1 VREIERE
8 RLGEMRGERSEELHR
23 ALLAIDLNAT
33 DCPTTLSITYPLPL
47 YFHPIALIPF
57 TVVGGG
63 YIHPRLYDQSIPL
76 PQLIHANDLGNV
88 PRCSSPSSFEQTFRN
103 TICTYFTYIHNFYI
117 VF

>member
-88 PRCSSPSSFEQTFRN
+88 HVQAVLSKLSEIQFVLTLHTSITF
-103 TICTYFTYIHNFYI
+103 I
-117 VF
+117 